1 MYNEKHWKQFLRFAS
16 QNTAVCSHAWCKKN
30 NQWKENAKTIFC
42 LNTSALSRNS
52 GSELEKK
59 YATILII
66 YVGDMNPLLH
76 MWVSTLQFVRW
87 K

>member
-1 MYNEKHWKQFLRFAS
+1 MYNENHWKQLLRFAS
-16 QNTAVCSHAWCKKN
+16 QNTAVCRKKN
-30 NQWKENAKTIFC
+30 NQRKENAKTIFC

-76 MWVSTLQFVRW
+76 MWVSKLQFVCW